1 MEIVIGLGEIATS
14 NDTRDVIK
22 TYALAS
28 CVGVTVYSPQK
39 KIGGMIHIVLPKPLD
54 NQTVNSKQGYYAT
67 TGIRELL
74 RRFYYQYGCLK
85 SELIVNI
92 FGGSYAE
99 GSNDLFKV
107 GKRNLEETYKV
118 LDSMNINYTSVDVGD
133 MYSRTI
139 QLEIKTGNVEITR
152 QPMKL

>member
-14 NDTRDVIK
+14 NNTEDVIK

-28 CVGVTVYSPQK
+28 CVGVTVYSPLK
-39 KIGGMIHIVLPKPLD
+39 KVGGMIHIVLPKPLD
-54 NQTVNSKQGYYAT
+54 NQVVNSKQGYYAS

-74 RRFYYQYGCLK
+74 RQTSSKYGCLN
-85 SELIVNI
+85 SELVVNI
-92 FGGSYAE
+92 FGGSYSD
-99 GSNDLFKV
+99 GSKDIFKV